1 MLDLP
6 APKNDNGETH
16 MRTTDLTRRRTT
28 AALGAGALAL
38 SLGLQFGATA
48 TAAPGS
54 GQAADVVAAA
64 KPKFQMPFACNTHWR
79 LDTYDNGHNPALD
92 IVVKNNT
99 GSSGKNVLAGY
110 KGKVAKTFWDRGAGN
125 VIIINHGS
133 GWYTAYYHLKDKH
146 DRYVQKGDSV
156 TAGTRIG
163 HIGAT
168 GSNSGDWA
176 HLHYEQRYKTNG
188 IPTEAN
194 RKPVHFNGKKYTGV
208 GETWKDVVS
217 KNC

>member
-1 MLDLP
+1 M
-6 APKNDNGETH
+6 K
-16 MRTTDLTRRRTT
+16 TTDLARRRKT
-28 AALGAGALAL
+28 AVAVAAGALAL
-38 SLGLQFGATA
+38 SFGLESAGTA
-48 TAAPGS
+48 SAAPTS
-54 GQAADVVAAA
+54 TQAADVIAAA

-79 LDTYDNGHNPALD
+79 LDTYDSGHNPALD
-92 IVVKNNT
+92 IVVKGNT

-110 KGKVAKTFWDRGAGN
+110 KGKVARTFWDRGAGN
-125 VIIINHGS
+125 VIIIDHGS
-133 GWYTAYYHLKDKH
+133 GWYTAYYHLRDKH
-146 DRYVQKGDSV
+146 DKYVQKGDRV

-168 GSNSGDWA
+168 GANGGGWA

-194 RKPVHFNGKKYTGV
+194 RKPVHFNGKEYTGT
-208 GETWKDVVS
+208 GRTWKDVTS

>member
-1 MLDLP
+1 M
-6 APKNDNGETH
+6 K
-16 MRTTDLTRRRTT
+16 TTDMARRRKT
-28 AALGAGALAL
+28 AVALAAGALAL
-38 SLGLQFGATA
+38 SFGLESAGTA
-48 TAAPGS
+48 TAAPTS
-54 GQAADVVAAA
+54 APAADVIAAA

-79 LDTYDNGHNPALD
+79 LDTYDSGHNPALD
-92 IVVKNNT
+92 IVVKGNT

-110 KGKVAKTFWDRGAGN
+110 KGKVARTFWDRGAGN
-125 VIIINHGS
+125 VIIIDHGS
-133 GWYTAYYHLKDKH
+133 GWYTAYYHLRDKH
-146 DRYVQKGDSV
+146 NRYVQKGDTV

-168 GSNSGDWA
+168 GANGGGWA

-194 RKPVHFNGKKYTGV
+194 RKPVHFNGKEYTGA
-208 GETWKDVVS
+208 GKMWKDVTS